1 MSLDFDE
8 DVWMF
13 ISLAQKHNVK
23 MLMVGGGAVNF
34 YGYQR
39 HSADVDFWIDTT
51 PSNLVALRDALN
63 ELGYEFDDFP
73 EDVKRGQQN
82 ISIKISPV
90 IDIELITSFNPGRSF
105 PECYEQRYTATN
117 TVNGQTF
124 SYEVIAFNDLINS
137 KIKAGRPKDL
147 YDIIE
152 LRKIQENKNYRYN
165 STFSFTSSCANLSLY
180 IFLFI
185 KEVRKYCKLCTCSGR
200 LGHNLDRL
208 YFRE

>member
-1 MSLDFDE
+1 MSLNFE
-8 DVWMF
+8 EEVWMF
-13 ISLAQKHNVK
+13 ISLAQKYQVR

-39 HSADVDFWIDTT
+39 HSADVDFWIDTS
-51 PSNLVALRDALN
+51 PSNLLALRNALN

-73 EDVKRGQQN
+73 EDVKNGQQN

-105 PECYEQRYTATN
+105 DECYEQRYTTTN

-124 SYEVIAFNDLINS
+124 SYDVIAFNDLINS

-147 YDIIE
+147 YDVIE
-152 LRKIQENKNYRYN
+152 LRKIQEK
-165 STFSFTSSCANLSLY
+165 S
-180 IFLFI
+180 
-185 KEVRKYCKLCTCSGR
+185 K
-200 LGHNLDRL
+200 
-208 YFRE
+208 

>member
-1 MSLDFDE
+1 MSLNFEE

-13 ISLAQKHNVK
+13 ISLAQKYQVG

-51 PSNLVALRDALN
+51 PSNLLALRNALN
-63 ELGYEFDDFP
+63 ALGYEFDDFP
-73 EDVKRGQQN
+73 EDVKNGQQN

-105 PECYEQRYTATN
+105 DECYEQRYTTTN

-124 SYEVIAFNDLINS
+124 SYDVIAFNDLINS

-147 YDIIE
+147 YDVIE
-152 LRKIQENKNYRYN
+152 LRKIQEK
-165 STFSFTSSCANLSLY
+165 S
-180 IFLFI
+180 
-185 KEVRKYCKLCTCSGR
+185 K
-200 LGHNLDRL
+200 
-208 YFRE
+208 

>member
-1 MSLDFDE
+1 MSLNFEE

-13 ISLAQKHNVK
+13 ISLAQKYQVR

-51 PSNLVALRDALN
+51 PSNLLALRNALN

-73 EDVKRGQQN
+73 EDVKNGQQN

-90 IDIELITSFNPGRSF
+90 IDIEWITSFNPGRSF
-105 PECYEQRYTATN
+105 DECYEQRYTTTN
-117 TVNGQTF
+117 TVNSQTF
-124 SYEVIAFNDLINS
+124 SYDVIAFNDLINS

-147 YDIIE
+147 YDVIE
-152 LRKIQENKNYRYN
+152 LRKIQEK
-165 STFSFTSSCANLSLY
+165 S
-180 IFLFI
+180 
-185 KEVRKYCKLCTCSGR
+185 K
-200 LGHNLDRL
+200 
-208 YFRE
+208 

>member
-1 MSLDFDE
+1 MSLNFEE

-13 ISLAQKHNVK
+13 ISLAQKYQVR

-51 PSNLVALRDALN
+51 PSNLLALRNALN

-73 EDVKRGQQN
+73 EDVKNGQQN

-105 PECYEQRYTATN
+105 DECYEQRYSAMN

-124 SYEVIAFNDLINS
+124 SYDVIAFNDLINS

-147 YDIIE
+147 YDVIE
-152 LRKIQENKNYRYN
+152 LRKIQEK
-165 STFSFTSSCANLSLY
+165 S
-180 IFLFI
+180 
-185 KEVRKYCKLCTCSGR
+185 K
-200 LGHNLDRL
+200 
-208 YFRE
+208 

>member
-1 MSLDFDE
+1 MSLNFEE

-13 ISLAQKHNVK
+13 ISLAQKYQVR

-51 PSNLVALRDALN
+51 PSNLLALRNALN

-73 EDVKRGQQN
+73 EDVKNGQQN

-105 PECYEQRYTATN
+105 DECYEQGYSATN
-117 TVNGQTF
+117 TVNGETF
-124 SYEVIAFNDLINS
+124 SYDVIAFNDLINS

-147 YDIIE
+147 YDVIE
-152 LRKIQENKNYRYN
+152 LRKIQEK
-165 STFSFTSSCANLSLY
+165 S
-180 IFLFI
+180 
-185 KEVRKYCKLCTCSGR
+185 K
-200 LGHNLDRL
+200 
-208 YFRE
+208 

>member
-13 ISLAQKHNVK
+13 ISLAQKHNVE

-51 PSNLVALRDALN
+51 PSNLVALREALN

-90 IDIELITSFNPGRSF
+90 IDIELITSFQKFLRMLRAKTHGNKHDKRS
-105 PECYEQRYTATN
+105 N
-117 TVNGQTF
+117 
-124 SYEVIAFNDLINS
+124 L
-137 KIKAGRPKDL
+137 L
-147 YDIIE
+147 
-152 LRKIQENKNYRYN
+152 LRGNRI
-165 STFSFTSSCANLSLY
+165 
-180 IFLFI
+180 
-185 KEVRKYCKLCTCSGR
+185 
-200 LGHNLDRL
+200 
-208 YFRE
+208 

>member
-1 MSLDFDE
+1 MNPNFEE
-8 DVWMF
+8 DVWKF
-13 ISLAQKHNVK
+13 ITLARKYKVK

-51 PSNLVALRDALN
+51 LSNLSALKDTLN

-73 EDVKRGQQN
+73 LEVKNGQQN

-105 PECYEQRYTATN
+105 DECYKQRYTATN
-117 TVNGQTF
+117 EMNGKTF
-124 SYEVIAFNDLINS
+124 TYDVIAFNDLINS

-152 LRKIQENKNYRYN
+152 LRKIQEKGSNN
-165 STFSFTSSCANLSLY
+165 
-180 IFLFI
+180 
-185 KEVRKYCKLCTCSGR
+185 
-200 LGHNLDRL
+200 H
-208 YFRE
+208 

>member
-51 PSNLVALRDALN
+51 PSNLVALREALN

-105 PECYEQRYTATN
+105 SECYEQRLTATN
-117 TVNGQTF
+117 TINDSVSKSVYVHAGKILRVGA
-124 SYEVIAFNDLINS
+124 VIGECDVGKRVADHVF
-137 KIKAGRPKDL
+137 A
-147 YDIIE
+147 
-152 LRKIQENKNYRYN
+152 
-165 STFSFTSSCANLSLY
+165 SSHRAWVEISA
-180 IFLFI
+180 
-185 KEVRKYCKLCTCSGR
+185 
-200 LGHNLDRL
+200 
-208 YFRE
+208 

>member
-1 MSLDFDE
+1 MSLNFEE

-13 ISLAQKHNVK
+13 ISLAQKYQVR

-34 YGYQR
+34 
-39 HSADVDFWIDTT
+39 WIDTT
-51 PSNLVALRDALN
+51 PSNLLALRNALN

-73 EDVKRGQQN
+73 EDVKNGQQN

-105 PECYEQRYTATN
+105 DECYEQRYSATN

-124 SYEVIAFNDLINS
+124 SYDVIAFNDLINS

-147 YDIIE
+147 YDVIE
-152 LRKIQENKNYRYN
+152 LRKIQEK
-165 STFSFTSSCANLSLY
+165 S
-180 IFLFI
+180 
-185 KEVRKYCKLCTCSGR
+185 K
-200 LGHNLDRL
+200 
-208 YFRE
+208 

>member
-1 MSLDFDE
+1 M
-8 DVWMF
+8 
-13 ISLAQKHNVK
+13 
-23 MLMVGGGAVNF
+23 
-34 YGYQR
+34 
-39 HSADVDFWIDTT
+39 
-51 PSNLVALRDALN
+51 ALRDALN

-152 LRKIQENKNYRYN
+152 LRKIQENKN
-165 STFSFTSSCANLSLY
+165 
-180 IFLFI
+180 
-185 KEVRKYCKLCTCSGR
+185 
-200 LGHNLDRL
+200 
-208 YFRE
+208 

>member
-1 MSLDFDE
+1 MSLNFEE
-8 DVWMF
+8 DIWMF
-13 ISLAQKHNVK
+13 ISLAQKYQVR

-51 PSNLVALRDALN
+51 PSNLLALRNALN

-73 EDVKRGQQN
+73 EDVKNGQQN

-105 PECYEQRYTATN
+105 DECYGQRYSSTN
-117 TVNGQTF
+117 TVNGETF
-124 SYEVIAFNDLINS
+124 SYDVIAFNDLINS

-147 YDIIE
+147 YDVIE
-152 LRKIQENKNYRYN
+152 LKKIQEK
-165 STFSFTSSCANLSLY
+165 S
-180 IFLFI
+180 
-185 KEVRKYCKLCTCSGR
+185 K
-200 LGHNLDRL
+200 
-208 YFRE
+208 

>member
-1 MSLDFDE
+1 MSPNFEE

-13 ISLAQKHNVK
+13 ISLAQKYQVR

-51 PSNLVALRDALN
+51 PSNLLALRNALN

-73 EDVKRGQQN
+73 EDVKNGQQN

-105 PECYEQRYTATN
+105 DECYEQRYSATN
-117 TVNGQTF
+117 TVIGETS
-124 SYEVIAFNDLINS
+124 SYDVIAFNDLINS

-147 YDIIE
+147 YDVIE
-152 LRKIQENKNYRYN
+152 LRKIQEK
-165 STFSFTSSCANLSLY
+165 S
-180 IFLFI
+180 
-185 KEVRKYCKLCTCSGR
+185 K
-200 LGHNLDRL
+200 
-208 YFRE
+208 

>member
-1 MSLDFDE
+1 MNLNFEE

-13 ISLAQKHNVK
+13 ISLAQKYQVR

-39 HSADVDFWIDTT
+39 HSADVDFWIDTA
-51 PSNLVALRDALN
+51 PSNLLALRNALN

-73 EDVKRGQQN
+73 EDVKNGQQN

-105 PECYEQRYTATN
+105 DECYEQRYSATN
-117 TVNGQTF
+117 TVNGETF
-124 SYEVIAFNDLINS
+124 SYDVIAFNDLINS

-147 YDIIE
+147 YDVIE
-152 LRKIQENKNYRYN
+152 LRKIQEK
-165 STFSFTSSCANLSLY
+165 S
-180 IFLFI
+180 
-185 KEVRKYCKLCTCSGR
+185 K
-200 LGHNLDRL
+200 
-208 YFRE
+208 

>member
-51 PSNLVALRDALN
+51 PSNLVALREALN

-105 PECYEQRYTATN
+105 SECYEQRLTATN
-117 TVNGQTF
+117 TINGQTATRVSPWRNPGF
-124 SYEVIAFNDLINS
+124 ASIPTT
-137 KIKAGRPKDL
+137 R
-147 YDIIE
+147 
-152 LRKIQENKNYRYN
+152 R
-165 STFSFTSSCANLSLY
+165 
-180 IFLFI
+180 
-185 KEVRKYCKLCTCSGR
+185 
-200 LGHNLDRL
+200 
-208 YFRE
+208 

>member
-1 MSLDFDE
+1 MSLNFEE

-13 ISLAQKHNVK
+13 ISLAQKYQVR

-51 PSNLVALRDALN
+51 PSNLLALRNALN

-73 EDVKRGQQN
+73 EDVKNGQQN

-105 PECYEQRYTATN
+105 DECYEQRYSTTN
-117 TVNGQTF
+117 TVNGETF
-124 SYEVIAFNDLINS
+124 SYDVIAFNDLINS

-147 YDIIE
+147 YDVIE
-152 LRKIQENKNYRYN
+152 LRKIQEK
-165 STFSFTSSCANLSLY
+165 S
-180 IFLFI
+180 
-185 KEVRKYCKLCTCSGR
+185 K
-200 LGHNLDRL
+200 
-208 YFRE
+208 

>member
-13 ISLAQKHNVK
+13 ISLAQKHNVE

-51 PSNLVALRDALN
+51 PSNLVALREALN

-82 ISIKISPV
+82 I
-90 IDIELITSFNPGRSF
+90 ELITSFNPGRSF
-105 PECYEQRYTATN
+105 SECYEQRLTATN
-117 TVNGQTF
+117 TINGQTF

-152 LRKIQENKNYRYN
+152 LRKIQENKN
-165 STFSFTSSCANLSLY
+165 
-180 IFLFI
+180 
-185 KEVRKYCKLCTCSGR
+185 
-200 LGHNLDRL
+200 
-208 YFRE
+208 

>member
-1 MSLDFDE
+1 MSLNFEE

-13 ISLAQKHNVK
+13 ISLAQKYQVR

-51 PSNLVALRDALN
+51 PSNLLALRNALN

-73 EDVKRGQQN
+73 EDVKNGQQN

-105 PECYEQRYTATN
+105 
-117 TVNGQTF
+117 
-124 SYEVIAFNDLINS
+124 D
-137 KIKAGRPKDL
+137 
-147 YDIIE
+147 
-152 LRKIQENKNYRYN
+152 
-165 STFSFTSSCANLSLY
+165 
-180 IFLFI
+180 
-185 KEVRKYCKLCTCSGR
+185 
-200 LGHNLDRL
+200 
-208 YFRE
+208 

>member
-1 MSLDFDE
+1 MSLNFEE

-13 ISLAQKHNVK
+13 ISLAQKYQVR

-51 PSNLVALRDALN
+51 PSNLLALRNALN

-73 EDVKRGQQN
+73 EDVKNGQQN
-82 ISIKISPV
+82 ISIKI
-90 IDIELITSFNPGRSF
+90 ITSFNPGRSF
-105 PECYEQRYTATN
+105 DECYEQRYSATN

-124 SYEVIAFNDLINS
+124 SYAVIAFNDLINS

-147 YDIIE
+147 YDVIE
-152 LRKIQENKNYRYN
+152 LRKIQEK
-165 STFSFTSSCANLSLY
+165 S
-180 IFLFI
+180 
-185 KEVRKYCKLCTCSGR
+185 K
-200 LGHNLDRL
+200 
-208 YFRE
+208 

>member
-1 MSLDFDE
+1 MSLNFEE

-13 ISLAQKHNVK
+13 ISLAQKYQVR

-39 HSADVDFWIDTT
+39 HSADVDFWIDTS
-51 PSNLVALRDALN
+51 PSNLLALRNALN

-73 EDVKRGQQN
+73 EDVKNGQQN

-105 PECYEQRYTATN
+105 DECYEQRYSTTN

-124 SYEVIAFNDLINS
+124 SYDVIAFNDLINS

-147 YDIIE
+147 YDVIE
-152 LRKIQENKNYRYN
+152 LRKIQEK
-165 STFSFTSSCANLSLY
+165 S
-180 IFLFI
+180 
-185 KEVRKYCKLCTCSGR
+185 K
-200 LGHNLDRL
+200 
-208 YFRE
+208 

>member
-1 MSLDFDE
+1 MNPDFEE
-8 DVWMF
+8 DIWLF
-13 ISLAQKHNVK
+13 ISLTQKYNVR

-51 PSNLVALRDALN
+51 PSNLDALRLTLN

-73 EDVKRGQQN
+73 EEVKNGQQN
-82 ISIKISPV
+82 ISIKLSPV
-90 IDIELITSFNPGRSF
+90 IDIELITSFNPGRNF
-105 PECYEQRYTATN
+105 DECYKQRFTATN
-117 TVNGQTF
+117 EINGHKF

-152 LRKIQENKNYRYN
+152 LRKIHENDNK
-165 STFSFTSSCANLSLY
+165 
-180 IFLFI
+180 
-185 KEVRKYCKLCTCSGR
+185 
-200 LGHNLDRL
+200 
-208 YFRE
+208 